1 MSTHPQQPSAQ
12 PASAAETIRARRTS
26 LGIELGSTRIKAVL
40 IGPDHATLATGVHDW
55 ENEYVDRVWTY
66 SEDAI
71 WSGLQDCFSSLAAD
85 VRRRHGVQ
93 LTGVGSLGVSA
104 MMHGYLPFGADD
116 ELLVPFRTW
125 RNTSTGRAAD
135 ELSELFG
142 VHLPVRWSIAHLH
155 QALLDDE
162 PHVGRIAR
170 LTTLAGYVHWRLSGE
185 FVLGVGDA
193 SGMFPIDAAT
203 GTWDEARMDR
213 YEQHIA
219 SRATPWSLRGLLPT
233 VLPAGHRAG
242 VLTAHGAALLDSSG
256 TLEAGAPMAP
266 PEGDAGTGMVATNA
280 VAPGTGHV
288 SAGTSIFAMIVLNE
302 PLSRVH
308 DDIDV
313 VTTPAGEPVAMVHC
327 NNGASE
333 LSTWA
338 SLFGEFATLAGPG
351 LDSSRVYELLFEAAG
366 RGAADAGGLLA
377 YNFLSGEH
385 NLGLDEGRPMV
396 VRGPDSELTLANLIR
411 AELYAVFGALR
422 MGMDSLAE
430 EHVEITTLLAQGGL
444 FQTKQVAQRLLAGA
458 LKVPVSVGD
467 TAAEGG
473 AWGMAVL
480 AAFAATDTAGT
491 SLAEHLADTVFRDL
505 ELVTVQPDPDDVA
518 GFDAWLERFVRGLAI
533 EKAAVEHS

>member
-1 MSTHPQQPSAQ
+1 MPNPSQQPSA
-12 PASAAETIRARRTS
+12 ASAGAAETIRARRTS

-55 ENEYVDRVWTY
+55 ENEYVDRTWTY

-93 LTGVGSLGVSA
+93 LSGVGSLGVSA

-135 ELSELFG
+135 ELSDLFG

-162 PHVGRIAR
+162 PHVGQIAR

-203 GTWDEARMDR
+203 GIYDEAQLDR
-213 YEQHIA
+213 YDQHIA
-219 SRATPWSLRGLLPT
+219 SRQTPWSLRDLLPA

-288 SAGTSIFAMIVLNE
+288 SAGTSIFAMIVLHE
-302 PLSRVH
+302 PLTRVH

-333 LSTWA
+333 LSSWA
-338 SLFGEFATLAGPG
+338 GLFGEFARLSGPG
-351 LDSSRVYELLFEAAG
+351 LDSGRVYELLFEAAG

-396 VRGPDSELTLANLIR
+396 VRGPESELSLANLIR

-422 MGMDSLAE
+422 LGMDSLAD

-480 AAFAATDTAGT
+480 AAFAASDTGA
-491 SLAEHLADTVFRDL
+491 SLADHLADTVFADL
-505 ELVTVQPDPDDVA
+505 ELHTVEPDPDDVA

-533 EKAAVEHS
+533 EKAAVANS